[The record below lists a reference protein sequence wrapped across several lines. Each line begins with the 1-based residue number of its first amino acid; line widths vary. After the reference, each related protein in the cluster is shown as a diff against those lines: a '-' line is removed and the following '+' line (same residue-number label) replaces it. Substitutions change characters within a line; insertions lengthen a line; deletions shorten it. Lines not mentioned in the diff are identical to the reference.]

1 MIYDFSC
8 YIDRLPYASS
18 KWNMNTRPYQKG
30 DMIPLWVA
38 DSDFTSPEAV
48 KKAIRDYADFGVFGY
63 TGNPHGLTAAV
74 KGWLQRKHHWEIDE
88 SWLSFPGGVV
98 ASLFAAVR
106 AFTAPGEKV
115 IINDPVYPPFAAA
128 IREQGREIAW
138 NPLSYDGT
146 RFTFDFAH
154 LRSLFATADRPKM
167 MILCS
172 PHNAAGRVWTPEE
185 LKNLSDILL
194 ENDCLL
200 VSDEIHFDL
209 VWDEHEHFTAGRLGP
224 KVMEKMIMLSSAS
237 KTFNVAGMHAS
248 YAVVPNEE
256 LRNAFNRQFTGST
269 QSNFIGKLALLA
281 CYTESDD
288 YLEQM
293 KAYIMGN
300 FDFVIPAI
308 NQRLAPLKAT
318 RPEGT
323 YLVWVDCRALQ
334 MEQKELMSWFLEDLK
349 LRLNDGATFGPAGTG
364 YIRLNCAT
372 PRMFLEEAVER
383 IEANLKSR

>member
-1 MIYDFSC
+1 
-8 YIDRLPYASS
+8 
-18 KWNMNTRPYQKG
+18 
-30 DMIPLWVA
+30 MIPLWVA

-154 LRSLFATADRPKM
+154 LRSLFATADKPKM